1 MESIWFSQLDNRYD
15 CRVTRTDQSHGLLT
29 VTDTTDQRVLLSEA
43 VELSYGAVYG
53 PDIDDVA
60 EWQDKCVA
68 VVDDKT

>member
-1 MESIWFSQLDNRYD
+1 MESIWFSQLDHRY
-15 CRVTRTDQSHGLLT
+15 
-29 VTDTTDQRVLLSEA
+29 EA
-43 VELSYGAVYG
+43 VTLSYGAVYG